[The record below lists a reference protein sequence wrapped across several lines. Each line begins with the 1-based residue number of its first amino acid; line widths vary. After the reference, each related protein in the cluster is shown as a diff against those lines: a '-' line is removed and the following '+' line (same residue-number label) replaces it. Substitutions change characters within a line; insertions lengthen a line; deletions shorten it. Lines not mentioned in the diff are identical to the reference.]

1 MRIRLS
7 LAAIACLLS
16 AQAVAQPPKAA
27 SRELNAILSM
37 TEDQA
42 IAIATSM
49 AAGTTEPIA
58 INDVNRVARA
68 EVCRHYIGSAVVEI
82 EKTENHQGNLF
93 MLAGFR
99 PIEGGALADWVAPS
113 TALPFRVELR
123 TSRSP
128 SDKLAHA
135 ASRRPNSL
143 LRRVLSPLPKAAA
156 RCKPALNFSKTTR

>member
-27 SRELNAILSM
+27 SRELNTILCM

-58 INDVNRVARA
+58 INDVNRTARA

-82 EKTENHQGNLF
+82 EKTENHQGSLF

-99 PIEGGALADWVAPS
+99 LTEGGALAWTAIGSPRS
-113 TALPFRVELR
+113 TALPFRVGLR
-123 TSRSP
+123 TSRRQPQRQIGSRG
-128 SDKLAHA
+128 LAATEFTFA
-135 ASRRPNSL
+135 ARSF
-143 LRRVLSPLPKAAA
+143 AAA
-156 RCKPALNFSKTTR
+156 